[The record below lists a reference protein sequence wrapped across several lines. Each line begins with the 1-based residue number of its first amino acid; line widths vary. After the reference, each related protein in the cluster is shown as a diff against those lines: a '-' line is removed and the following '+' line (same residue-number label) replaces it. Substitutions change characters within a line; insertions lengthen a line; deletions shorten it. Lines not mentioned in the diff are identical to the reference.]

1 MLRRLAAVFLSVL
14 VLFSTAFAA
23 PIAANFLDT
32 AALLD
37 EDGAELVAP
46 GRYDFIFALDGAGT
60 LFSAGSGANGAY
72 RYALLDGA
80 GQALTEQVYDMLT
93 YEDGVVLC
101 WQDGLYGALS
111 TDGEALTQAA
121 YTQLVSNGEG
131 GFLALTTDCFDD
143 RSDGLYYIG

>member
-1 MLRRLAAVFLSVL
+1 MLRRLAAALLSAL
-14 VLFSTAFAA
+14 LLFSTAFAA

-46 GRYDFIFALDGAGT
+46 GRYDFIFALDEAGT
-60 LFSAGSGANGAY
+60 LFSAGSSANGAY

-80 GQALTEQVYDMLT
+80 GQPLTEQVYDMLS

-121 YTQLVSNGEG
+121 
-131 GFLALTTDCFDD
+131 
-143 RSDGLYYIG
+143 